1 MAKLDLEPIPTLVD
15 GMDNKVNRAYA
26 AGPDRLYL
34 VGRGGKIAYQ
44 SARGPWGF
52 KPDELELA
60 IRKELGLGTVA
71 P

>member
-1 MAKLDLEPIPTLVD
+1 MPALVD

-34 VGRGGKIAYQ
+34 VGRDGEIAYQ
-44 SARGPWGF
+44 SGRGPWGF
-52 KPDELELA
+52 KPDELEAA
-60 IRKELGLGTVA
+60 IKKELEKIQPERVT